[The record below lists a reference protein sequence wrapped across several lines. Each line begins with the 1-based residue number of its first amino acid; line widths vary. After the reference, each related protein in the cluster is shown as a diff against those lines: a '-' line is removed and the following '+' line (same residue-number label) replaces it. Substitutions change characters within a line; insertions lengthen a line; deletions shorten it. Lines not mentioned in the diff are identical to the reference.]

1 MMTSATDQL
10 ARRSDKEVKATIN
23 SIAKLERSFERSLD
37 STFKKSVLRSSTGEV
52 AIGMFLT
59 DFSAMIAELQ
69 KRISTNY
76 AASSEV
82 KGVLT
87 QATVVHTYMRQNPST
102 KGANEW
108 DAVAAALN
116 QLAVSYFTT
125 FPVPEGAVV
134 RRIGDGELTG
144 AANQMGKFAGDF
156 AGVLKKQAGKVA
168 ELKEGV
174 TAANADLKSIKQF
187 SKDLASRVKSGK
199 PASAVARQLLDSC
212 DGVDEVVSDPAMP
225 DTVKQAWA
233 EGAIYRKKIEMSFGI
248 GLTENPTS

>member
-1 MMTSATDQL
+1 LADEPL
-10 ARRSDKEVKATIN
+10 ARSSDKEVKATID
-23 SIAKLERSFERSLD
+23 SIAKLERNFERSLD

-59 DFSAMIAELQ
+59 DFSSMIAELQ

-82 KGVLT
+82 KSVLT
-87 QATVVHTYMRQNPST
+87 QASVVHAYMRQNSST

-116 QLAVSYFTT
+116 QLAASYFTT

-134 RRIGDGELTG
+134 RRIGDGELTD
-144 AANQMGKFAGDF
+144 AANKLGNFAGDF
-156 AGVLKKQAGKVA
+156 TGVLKKEAGKIT

-174 TAANADLKSIKQF
+174 AAANADLKSIKQF

-212 DGVDEVVSDPAMP
+212 DGVDELVSNPAMP

-233 EGAIYRKKIEMSFGI
+233 DGAIFRRKVEMSFGI
-248 GLTENPTS
+248 GLTENPTG